1 MTSRVES
8 WTRQWAIEARTKE
21 IQYFKA
27 KGVYT
32 KTRREPGMKIIA
44 TKWLEVNKG
53 GETNVDIRTRL
64 VRCEFAYEKR
74 DDIFA
79 ATPPLESLRV
89 MISLRASR
97 RNRKSPADNFI
108 IMTNDV
114 RRAYCCAPA
123 TRPIYIRSQTR
134 NGSSAMREES
144 RG

>member
-1 MTSRVES
+1 
-8 WTRQWAIEARTKE
+8 
-21 IQYFKA
+21 
-27 KGVYT
+27 
-32 KTRREPGMKIIA
+32 MKIIA

-144 RG
+144 RC